1 MASNKNTTT
10 QGDANE
16 IDAML
21 NDRSAYQRCFA
32 CGAQNPIGLHLVFSE
47 VDGMIV
53 TEYTPGPEVAGFPGV
68 VHGGILATLLD
79 EALNRTA
86 VREQRWL
93 MTGKLDIRYR
103 QAAPVGRRLRITART
118 LSSRK
123 RMVQAAG
130 EIRLADEP
138 ETVIAEAEG
147 VFLPIP
153 QTYRDQMIARQ
164 PELAGFFDFQ
174 PEKK

>member
-1 MASNKNTTT
+1 MTSDK
-10 QGDANE
+10 DAVPAD
-16 IDAML
+16 DALDARL

-32 CGAQNPIGLHLVFSE
+32 CGAHNPVGLRLVFRE
-47 VDGMIV
+47 EGEAIV
-53 TEYTPGPEVAGFPGV
+53 TDFTPGVEFAGFPGV

-93 MTGKLDIRYR
+93 MTGRLDIRYR
-103 QAAPVGRRLRITART
+103 QAAPIGRPLRVTART

-138 ETVIAEAEG
+138 ETIVAEAEG

-153 QTYRDQMIARQ
+153 ESYQRDMVAEH
-164 PELAGFFDFQ
+164 PELAGFFGFR
-174 PEKK
+174 PE

>member
-1 MASNKNTTT
+1 MAANENTTT
-10 QGDANE
+10 QADANE
-16 IDAML
+16 MNAML

-32 CGAQNPIGLHLVFSE
+32 CGSQNPIGLRLVFHE
-47 VDGMIV
+47 EDGVIV

-79 EALNRTA
+79 EVLNRTA

-93 MTGKLDIRYR
+93 MTGRLDIRYR
-103 QAAPVGRRLRITART
+103 QAAPVGKTLRVTART

-123 RMVQAAG
+123 RMVQAVG

-153 QTYRDQMIARQ
+153 EDYRAQMVARQ
-164 PELAGFFDFQ
+164 PELAGFFDFK
-174 PEKK
+174 PE

>member
-1 MASNKNTTT
+1 MAGDDTSAS
-10 QGDANE
+10 QGGGTE

-32 CGAQNPIGLHLVFSE
+32 CGAQNPIGLHLVFHE
-47 VDGMIV
+47 EDGVIV

-79 EALNRTA
+79 EVLNRTA

-93 MTGKLDIRYR
+93 MTGRLDIRYR
-103 QAAPVGRRLRITART
+103 QAAPVGKKLRVTART

-153 QTYRDQMIARQ
+153 ESYRDEMVARQ
-164 PELAGFFDFQ
+164 PELAGFFDFK
-174 PEKK
+174 PA

>member
-1 MASNKNTTT
+1 MAANENTTT
-10 QGDANE
+10 QAGASE
-16 IDAML
+16 IDNLL
-21 NDRSAYQRCFA
+21 NDRSAYQHCFA
-32 CGAQNPIGLHLVFSE
+32 CGMQNPTGLHLVFHDE
-47 VDGMIV
+47 DGVIV

-79 EALNRTA
+79 EVLNRTA

-93 MTGKLDIRYR
+93 MTGRLDIRYR
-103 QAAPVGRRLRITART
+103 QAAPVGRALRVTART

-138 ETVIAEAEG
+138 ETVIATAEG

-153 QTYRDQMIARQ
+153 ESYRSEMVARQ
-164 PELAGFFDFQ
+164 PELAGFFDFK
-174 PEKK
+174 PV